1 MIAIAPAGWRVER
14 HESLTSTNDRAI
26 AAAEEG
32 EGPGLVVLALEQTA
46 GRGRSGRAWH
56 SPRGN
61 LFCSILLPP
70 DDALR
75 GGAAALI
82 AGLAAHDA
90 IADLVPPPHR
100 LALKWPNDLLVGAA
114 KLGGVLTEA
123 GATRD
128 GAPWLV
134 AGIGINLAHHPVG
147 LDRPVTSLTALGAAA
162 VRPEAVAERLAAAF
176 AARLAQLAEGGM
188 AAIVAAWS
196 RRAIAAGTALTV
208 NAASGRLAGR
218 FAGIDDDGA
227 LLLATDTGTRRVVA
241 GEVFAE
247 V

>member
-1 MIAIAPAGWRVER
+1 MTSIAPARWRVER

-26 AAAEEG
+26 AAAEAG
-32 EGPGLVVLALEQTA
+32 EPPGLVVLAREQTQ
-46 GRGRSGRAWH
+46 GRGRSGRVWH

-75 GGAAALI
+75 GGAAALLS
-82 AGLAAHDA
+82 GLAAHDA
-90 IADLVPPPHR
+90 IAGLVPPPHR

-114 KLGGVLTEA
+114 KLGGILTEGGTTQA
-123 GATRD
+123 GRS
-128 GAPWLV
+128 WLV
-134 AGIGINLAHHPVG
+134 AGIGLNLAHHPDG
-147 LDRPVTSLTALGAAA
+147 LDRPVTSLPALGATAA
-162 VRPEAVAERLAAAF
+162 DPGMVADRLAAAF
-176 AARLAQLAEGGM
+176 AARLALLAGGGM
-188 AAIVAAWS
+188 AAIIAAWS
-196 RRAIAAGTALTV
+196 ARAIAPGTALAV

-218 FAGIDDDGA
+218 FAGIDHDGA
-227 LLLATDTGTRRVVA
+227 LLLATDAGTRRVVA

>member
-1 MIAIAPAGWRVER
+1 MIAIAPARWRVER

-26 AAAEEG
+26 AAAEAG
-32 EGPGLVVLALEQTA
+32 EGAGLVVLALEQTA

-70 DDALR
+70 GDALR
-75 GGAAALI
+75 GGAAALV

-90 IADLVPPPHR
+90 ASGLVPPPHL
-100 LALKWPNDLLVGAA
+100 LALKWPNDLLVGGA
-114 KLGGVLTEA
+114 KLGGVLTE
-123 GATRD
+123 GGTTRD

-134 AGIGINLAHHPVG
+134 AGIGLNLAHHPHG
-147 LDRPVTSLTALGAAA
+147 LDRPVTSLPALGATAA
-162 VRPEAVAERLAAAF
+162 PPEAVVERLAAAF
-176 AARLAQLAEGGM
+176 AARLALLAEGGM

-196 RRAIAAGTALTV
+196 ERAIAPGTSLTV

-218 FAGIDDDGA
+218 FAGIDHDGA
-227 LLLATDTGTRRVVA
+227 LLLATEAGTRRVIA

>member
-1 MIAIAPAGWRVER
+1 MTAIAPARWRVER

-46 GRGRSGRAWH
+46 GRGRSGRTWH

-70 DDALR
+70 EDALR
-75 GGAAALI
+75 GGAAALV

-90 IADLVPPPHR
+90 VAPLLPPPHR
-100 LALKWPNDLLVGAA
+100 LALKWPNDLLVGGA

-123 GATRD
+123 GTTR
-128 GAPWLV
+128 GGTPWLV
-134 AGIGINLAHHPVG
+134 AGIGINLAHHPEG
-147 LDRPVTSLTALGAAA
+147 LERPVTSLPALGATAPA
-162 VRPEAVAERLAAAF
+162 PEDVAGRLATAF
-176 AARLAQLAEGGM
+176 AARLALLAGGGM
-188 AAIVAAWS
+188 AAIVPAWS
-196 RRAIAAGTALTV
+196 ERAIAPGTALSV

-218 FAGIDDDGA
+218 FAGIDHDGA
-227 LLLATDTGTRRVVA
+227 LLLATDAGTRRIVA